1 MQVDA
6 VANPSGAP
14 RLQEIVRL
22 LGRKLGMLEDFQTAC
37 CGKTF
42 AQCHALVEIGRAGS
56 ISLNDLANAL
66 GLDKSTMSRTINQL
80 VHGGLV
86 EREIDPEDRRYVT
99 IGLTETGKRTYAE
112 LEESMNVYFSEL
124 YEAIPE
130 EKREQVVESLDLLVQ
145 VFGGSQCCAKK
156 RED

>member
-6 VANPSGAP
+6 AANPSGAP
-14 RLQEIVRL
+14 RLREIVRL
-22 LGRKLGMLEDFQTAC
+22 LERKLGMLEDFQTAC

-56 ISLNDLANAL
+56 ISLNDLANGL